1 MRLGVF
7 TASLSSMPLE
17 DVLKYLNSLNVD
29 TVELGAGGYPG
40 TTHLNPEI
48 LLNNESEI
56 KKLFSLL
63 EKYNMMISAAA
74 EEQ

>member
-56 KKLFSLL
+56 KKLFSLS
-63 EKYNMMISAAA
+63 EKYNMMISAI
-74 EEQ
+74 